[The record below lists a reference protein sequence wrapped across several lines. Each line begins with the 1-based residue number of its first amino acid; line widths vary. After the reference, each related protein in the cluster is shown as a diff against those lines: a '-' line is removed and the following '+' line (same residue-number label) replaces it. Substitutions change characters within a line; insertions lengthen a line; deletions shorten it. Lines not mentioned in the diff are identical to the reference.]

1 LPLFALYGAIAFR
14 VVPSFSRLLIHLNNL
29 KYSIKSV
36 EIIYDELKFASNKN
50 FSKTN
55 QVVIDKNTL
64 ESQDSNFIF
73 NNLKFIN
80 VSFGYK
86 KKNTLIKNFNLNIK
100 KNERVAI
107 IGESGVGKSTFVD
120 LICGLILPTQGVI
133 KVNNV
138 NLGKISEIWQKK
150 IGYIPQDFNF
160 LDDNIYNNIAFAED
174 KINIGKL
181 KSSIKNSN
189 LEKYFNTSKKNLDY
203 KIGESGIRLSG
214 GQRQRLAVA
223 RALYLTPQVLI
234 MDEATSN
241 LDKKTEEQML
251 KNIFAIKNV
260 TIIFISHRVIDK
272 KIFNKIYLIKKNK
285 LLLTYNR

>member
-1 LPLFALYGAIAFR
+1 
-14 VVPSFSRLLIHLNNL
+14 
-29 KYSIKSV
+29 
-36 EIIYDELKFASNKN
+36 
-50 FSKTN
+50 
-55 QVVIDKNTL
+55 
-64 ESQDSNFIF
+64 
-73 NNLKFIN
+73 LKFIN

-133 KVNNV
+133 KINNV
-138 NLGKISEIWQKK
+138 NLGKISKIWQKK

-160 LDDNIYNNIAFAED
+160 LDDSIYNNIAFAEN
-174 KINIGKL
+174 KINFGKIE
-181 KSSIKNSN
+181 SSIKNSN
-189 LEKYFNTSKKNLDY
+189 LEKYFNTRRKNLDY
-203 KIGESGIRLSG
+203 KIGENGIRLSG